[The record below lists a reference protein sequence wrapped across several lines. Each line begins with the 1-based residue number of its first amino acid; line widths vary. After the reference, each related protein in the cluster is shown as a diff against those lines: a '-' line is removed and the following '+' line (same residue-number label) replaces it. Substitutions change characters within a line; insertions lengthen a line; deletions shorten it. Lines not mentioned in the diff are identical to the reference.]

1 MKKLTATL
9 LAVVLLCSLLAG
21 CGNRNMEDGTVAGPS
36 GSPIISPSMTPDLE
50 DGIVDDRDGLI
61 GDEEDRTG
69 AAGDTL
75 GNDTGILDG
84 GSSAAGTGSAPASAS
99 PSPSAKTAR

>member
-1 MKKLTATL
+1 MKKLTAAL

-21 CGNRNMEDGTVAGPS
+21 CGSRNMEDGTVAGPS
-36 GSPIISPSMTPDLE
+36 GSPMIAPSMTPDLE
-50 DGIVDDRDGLI
+50 DGVVDDRDGFI
-61 GDEEDRTG
+61 EDEEDRTG
-69 AAGDTL
+69 SAAG

>member
-21 CGNRNMEDGTVAGPS
+21 CGSRNMEDGTAAEPS
-36 GSPIISPSMTPDLE
+36 GSPIITPSMTPDLE
-50 DGIVDDRDGLI
+50 DGVVDDRDGFI

-69 AAGDTL
+69 
-75 GNDTGILDG
+75 
-84 GSSAAGTGSAPASAS
+84 SAAGPYTWPWRGPASAW
-99 PSPSAKTAR
+99 ARPASGRASMPARAWG